1 MSTPNDDTP
10 PAAGSADQVLADV
23 AQALADDGVYV
34 HPSLAGV
41 VSAADEAEIAQALAQ
56 AEEPAYVVAY
66 PFQRN
71 DEFGGSASDL
81 LTRLQARES
90 LPGTFVTT
98 DAFGLVNDEYSDVR
112 LDAYTWGE
120 PGGMDGQTWYELPE
134 AVQSRD
140 PEGEFDLDEALLTAA
155 ELVAEGRDAISEG
168 YAERQE
174 QREAEREE
182 RGSAS
187 TGGGDGEGVDLTGLL
202 VAGLVVATLLAVA
215 RSVVRRRGGRVAGPA
230 RESTPAVLPPSAVE
244 RIREAHDRRLE
255 ERAQRELLA
264 LGEQLDSLEIG
275 QGDERTSWQ
284 AALDHYDAARRVL
297 GVAER
302 QDDEL
307 DVLHVV
313 GALVL
318 LGRGRD
324 ALGAALKG
332 RGFEPEPDCYLNP
345 LHGRAAAARRV
356 EVSGRPLEV
365 PLCERCRSDLKRD
378 RTPDILDVSQRGRP
392 THWFDTG
399 VEPWVSTGYGALD
412 PDLVT
417 ALQRTR

>member
-34 HPSLAGV
+34 HPSLASV
-41 VSAADEAEIAQALAQ
+41 VSPAEEAEIAQTLAQ
-56 AEEPAYVVAY
+56 AEEPAFVVAY
-66 PFQRN
+66 PFARN

-81 LTRLQARES
+81 LTRLQARDE
-90 LPGTFVTT
+90 LPGTFITT
-98 DAFGLVNDEYSDVR
+98 SSYGLVNDEYSDIR
-112 LDAYTWGE
+112 LDAFQWGG
-120 PGGMDGQTWYELPE
+120 PGGYDGQEWYELAD

-140 PEGEFDLDEALLTAA
+140 PDGDFDLDQSLQTAA
-155 ELVAEGRDAISEG
+155 DLVVEGREAVSEG
-168 YAERQE
+168 YRERQE

-182 RGSAS
+182 RGSS
-187 TGGGDGEGVDLTGLL
+187 PLGGDGDGVDLTGLL
-202 VAGLVVATLLAVA
+202 IAGLVAATVLAVA
-215 RSVVRRRGGRVAGPA
+215 RSVVRRRHGRAAAPA
-230 RESTPAVLPPSAVE
+230 RESAPAVLPPSAVE

-264 LGEQLDSLEIG
+264 LGEQLDSIEIG
-275 QGDERTSWQ
+275 QRDERTSWQ

-297 GVAER
+297 AMTER

-324 ALGAALKG
+324 ALAAARKG
-332 RGFEPEPDCYLNP
+332 RGYEPEPDCYLNP

-356 EVSGRPLEV
+356 EVGGRPLEV
-365 PLCERCRSDLKRD
+365 PLCERCRSDLRRS
-378 RTPDILDVSQRGRP
+378 RTPDILDVAQRGTP